1 MSDSAVC
8 LHDEVL
14 SDPTPGEGEPN
25 ETLIWVADVF
35 RLVEIIRQVH
45 PLPRY
50 PEFCAGDAA
59 DEAISLSG
67 LLLGLGVDATI
78 PNSLGVFISK
88 LKLQSERSQ
97 RQEMSDVEAALKICL
112 SRLQVLNKMGYGD
125 IFIPSSGNLKLYA
138 DPFIQGGMECLVKV
152 EELPPGHRLRDLLP
166 ASELCLEKYLCL
178 GPWIVNVFGHRVPP
192 GGLRL
197 DEIRRRTKELRKNG

>member
-1 MSDSAVC
+1 MSDTAVC

-14 SDPTPGEGEPN
+14 ADPGPSEGEPN
-25 ETLIWVADVF
+25 EVVIWVADVF
-35 RLVEIIRQVH
+35 RLVEFIKQVH

-50 PEFCAGDAA
+50 PDYVAGDAC
-59 DEAISLSG
+59 DEAVALSG

-97 RQEMSDVEAALKICL
+97 RQEMSDVEAALKVCL
-112 SRLQVLNKMGYGD
+112 ARLQVLNKMGYGD
-125 IFIPSSGNLKLYA
+125 IFIPTSGNLKLYA
-138 DPFIQGGMECLVKV
+138 DPFIQGGVECLIKV

-166 ASELCLEKYLCL
+166 PSELCLEKYLCL
-178 GPWIVNVFGHRVPP
+178 GNWITNVFGHRVPP

-197 DEIRRRTKELRKNG
+197 DEIKRRTKEMRKIG